1 MKTKLFYIRYLFCR
15 VILSVLKALLFV
27 NILRPNLISHSSLRS
42 ARTSELD
49 MPAEHGYRRRYLNT
63 RRTTRTN
70 TQTHE
75 HTNSTY
81 YLFACLYL

>member
-1 MKTKLFYIRYLFCR
+1 MKTKLFYIRYVRCR
-15 VILSVLKALLFV
+15 VILPILKAPLFV
-27 NILRPNLISHSSLRS
+27 TVLRPNLISLSSLRS

-49 MPAEHGYRRRYLNT
+49 MPAEHGYRRHYRNT

-75 HTNSTY
+75 QAHII
-81 YLFACLYL
+81 YLLVYV